1 MSTTTAQ
8 KKITATTVEE
18 AQRLLDIVVDE
29 LQRLAVEEGT
39 HGILVTKTGPGQFT
53 VELSEDVPY
62 GVTEEAV
69 ADTTDSEPLHRGRPS
84 AGKSS
89 EGH

>member
-1 MSTTTAQ
+1 MAQ
-8 KKITATTVEE
+8 QKITATTADE
-18 AQRLLDIVVDE
+18 AQRLLDIVVEE
-29 LQRLAVEEGT
+29 LLRHAVEDGT

-69 ADTTDSEPLHRGRPS
+69 ADQSGS
-84 AGKSS
+84 
-89 EGH
+89 